1 MISLAFTESISSFRL
16 AFKRSRCRGKFFA
29 TIKHVDPI
37 YICSPVL
44 LNTSS
49 SPCRLPGVPPG
60 LYAKVRMVF
69 GSSTLDQGH
78 PGLMLLS
85 WQSWKASVNPLAC
98 QLPLLG
104 AEAGGACSALHRRE
118 ARTVLDPDSP
128 RPLGSHKVT
137 PHPAAILRVHWTSR
151 EGHSADTWTS
161 DGDFFAFCGYIYF

>member
-78 PGLMLLS
+78 PGERGGKRETQSSLVFGSYSEASSRQTPEGAGQLPDSHSSLLPAPLPQDWRPGSGLRTWLLS
-85 WQSWKASVNPLAC
+85 PRRYPGALSTRYRAC
-98 QLPLLG
+98 
-104 AEAGGACSALHRRE
+104 R
-118 ARTVLDPDSP
+118 
-128 RPLGSHKVT
+128 
-137 PHPAAILRVHWTSR
+137 
-151 EGHSADTWTS
+151 
-161 DGDFFAFCGYIYF
+161 